1 MLLTNIRLKCLNE
14 DYNLDQHIAIFDGAL
29 NDFFQDEEDRFS
41 DPNFLHEVRLYLSSY
56 LSWPTDSTGNI
67 PTVEYQKLSSDSIT
81 IEISADFEANSFG
94 GTSFNSF
101 SRELFAFLDHS
112 PYMKFFE
119 IVKEET
125 YSVYSVYDKTES
137 LSYLDRSLYATEDD
151 LAESVYVHD
160 GIGDIYTLDEL
171 DKLIEDE
178 SITDY
183 DGHGELLRLDK
194 DGRWY
199 KSALKMS
206 VDYEISEY
214 VRRRF
219 THFIWYNR

>member
-1 MLLTNIRLKCLNE
+1 MLLTHIKLKCLNE
-14 DYNLDQHIAIFDGAL
+14 DYNLDQHISIFDGAL
-29 NDFFQDEEDRFS
+29 HDFFQDEEDRFV
-41 DPNFLHEVRLYLSSY
+41 DPNFIHEVYLYLSSF
-56 LSWPTDSTGNI
+56 LSWPKGVNGETPSI
-67 PTVEYQKLSSDSIT
+67 EYQK
-81 IEISADFEANSFG
+81 ISHDQIQVVIRADFEANGFG
-94 GTSFNSF
+94 GTSFDSF

-137 LSYLDRSLYATEDD
+137 LSYLDRNLYATEDD
-151 LAESVYVHD
+151 LAESVYEHD
-160 GIGDIYTLDEL
+160 GVGDIYTLDEL
-171 DKLIEDE
+171 DKLIEDG

-194 DGRWY
+194 DDRWY
-199 KSALKMS
+199 KSGLKMS

-214 VRRRF
+214 VRSRF

>member
-1 MLLTNIRLKCLNE
+1 MLLTNIKLKCLNE
-14 DYNLDQHIAIFDGAL
+14 DYNLDQHIEIFDDAL
-29 NDFFQDEEDRFS
+29 QDFFQDEEARFA
-41 DPNFLHEVRLYLSSY
+41 DQNFIHEVRLYLSSY
-56 LSWPTDSTGNI
+56 LSWPADPNGKI
-67 PTVEYQKLSSDSIT
+67 PTVEYQKLPSNS
-81 IEISADFEANSFG
+81 IEIEINADFEANSSA
-94 GTSFNSF
+94 GTSFDSF
-101 SRELFAFLDHS
+101 SRELFAFLDNS
-112 PYMKFFE
+112 PYMRFFE

-137 LSYLDRSLYATEDD
+137 LSYLDRNLYATEDD
-151 LAESVYVHD
+151 LAESVYEHD

-183 DGHGELLRLDK
+183 NGHGELLRLNE

-206 VDYEISEY
+206 VDYEVSDY
-214 VRRRF
+214 VRSRF